1 MPTRASRLGT
11 KHEGRKGESFKHFEE
26 DPPFQI
32 HLVTLLSMFHSFSSS
47 AEENLFNI
55 FFISSHIKDPPKFD
69 VRSMKTSVKWK
80 IG

>member
-11 KHEGRKGESFKHFEE
+11 KHEGKEGEHLNISK

-32 HLVTLLSMFHSFSSS
+32 HLVTLLSMFHSFSTS
-47 AEENLFNI
+47 AEVNSFNI
-55 FFISSHIKDPPKFD
+55 FFIAPHRKDPPKFD
-69 VRSMKTSVKWK
+69 VRSMKAAVKWK